1 MCVLC
6 VPNGDRMAERLCA
19 FMELCHHPNCQLKL
33 DSGLCMVRA
42 EVRMSSPVLSSQ
54 LQRITPLKGITLG
67 QMLYPT
73 AGIVPSAKP
82 WPQDKGSW
90 KCGGWDL
97 EPWLAVEGL
106 LLLGGC
112 VGGQ

>member
-1 MCVLC
+1 M
-6 VPNGDRMAERLCA
+6 G
-19 FMELCHHPNCQLKL
+19 
-33 DSGLCMVRA
+33 RA
-42 EVRMSSPVLSSQ
+42 EVGMSP
-54 LQRITPLKGITLG
+54 
-67 QMLYPT
+67 
-73 AGIVPSAKP
+73 PSAVLTAAVNNSPKGNYLGADAAAHSWHCAPSAEP

-97 EPWLAVEGL
+97 EQWVAVEGL